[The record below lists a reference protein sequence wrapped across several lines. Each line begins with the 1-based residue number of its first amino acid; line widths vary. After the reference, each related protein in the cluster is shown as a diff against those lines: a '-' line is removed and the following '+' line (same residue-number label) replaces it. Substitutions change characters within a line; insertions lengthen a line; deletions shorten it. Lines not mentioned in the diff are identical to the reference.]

1 MEMRQLQ
8 MYVAL
13 CEELN
18 FTRTAERMHTVQ
30 SNVTA
35 QIRQLEEELGAR
47 LFDRLPRRVALTDAG
62 ARFLPHAQRV
72 LAAADEGSRAVRFGD
87 TPSGRLRIGAP
98 ESVLT
103 YRLPAA
109 LRRFRERYANV
120 ELVLRPYVDWPLT
133 QPLQDGDFDIAL
145 RLADRLDEK
154 ALQSHIVGT
163 EKIVLAAS
171 PDHPLTQ
178 RKALRAIDLRGES
191 LLLTEVGCAYRKKL
205 DRVLA
210 AAGAKPDSIT
220 EFASV
225 EAIKQCAVLGMGI
238 ALLPEIVVAGEL
250 AKRRLRALSW
260 SGPRLD
266 IGLHI
271 VWHRDRWRTPAMDG
285 FLSTVTESLTRT

>member
-8 MYVAL
+8 IYVAL

-35 QIRQLEEELGAR
+35 RIRQLEDELGTR
-47 LFDRLPRRVALTDAG
+47 LFDRLPRRVVLTEAG

-109 LRRFRERYANV
+109 LRRFRQRYANV

-133 QPLQDGDFDIAL
+133 QPLQDGDFDLAL
-145 RLADRLDEK
+145 RLADRPDER
-154 ALQSHIVGT
+154 ALQSQRVGT
-163 EKIVLAAS
+163 EKILLLAS
-171 PDHPLTQ
+171 PEHPLTQ
-178 RKALRAIDLRGES
+178 RKSVRAADLHGES

-205 DRVLA
+205 DRMLA
-210 AAGAKPDSIT
+210 AGGARPGHVS

-225 EAIKQCAVLGMGI
+225 EAIKQCAILGMGI
-238 ALLPEIVVAGEL
+238 ALLPEMVVAGEL
-250 AKRRLRALSW
+250 AKRRLRALPW
-260 SGPRLD
+260 NGPRLD
-266 IGLHI
+266 IGLHV
-271 VWHRDRWRTPAMDG
+271 VWHRDRWRTPAMEG
-285 FLSTVTESLTRT
+285 FLATVAEMLP